1 MASSLAINK
10 PSLPKDLV
18 SLRFYLLIEN
28 SHMQPMLNI
37 AVRAARSAGDLILR
51 SVDNVGRLHIDQKG
65 KNDYASEVDRMAER
79 EIISIIKAAFPDHA
93 ILAEESGEH
102 KGNDFVWVIDPLD
115 GTTNFL
121 HGFPQY
127 AVSIALKRKGR
138 LELGVVYD
146 PLRDELFTAKRGGGA
161 MLNNRRIRVTNQ
173 SSLKGALIGTGFPFK
188 TDKHLDAYMGMFRAL
203 TTECAGIRRAGA
215 AALDLAYVAAGRLDG
230 FWEIGTMEWD
240 VAAGILLITEAGGVI
255 TDFSFNDKYLES
267 GNVITGSPK
276 MHQLM
281 YQLIKPH
288 VTDNL
293 K

>member
-1 MASSLAINK
+1 
-10 PSLPKDLV
+10 
-18 SLRFYLLIEN
+18 
-28 SHMQPMLNI
+28 MQPMLNI

-51 SVDNVGRLHIDQKG
+51 SADNVGRLHIDQKG

-79 EIISIIKAAFPDHA
+79 EIINIIKAAFPEHA
-93 ILAEESGEH
+93 ILAEESGKH

-127 AVSIALKRKGR
+127 AVSIALKHKGK
-138 LELGVVYD
+138 LEVGVVYD

-161 MLNNRRIRVTNQ
+161 MLNNRRLRVTNQ
-173 SSLKGALIGTGFPFK
+173 TSLKGALIGTGFPFK
-188 TDKHLDAYMGMFRAL
+188 TDKHLDAYLGMFRAL
-203 TTECAGIRRAGA
+203 TTDCAGIRRAGA

-230 FWEIGTMEWD
+230 FWEIGVMEWD

-255 TDFSFNDKYLES
+255 TDFSFNDNYLES
-267 GNVITGSPK
+267 GNVIAGSPR

-281 YQLIKPH
+281 YQLIEPH
-288 VTDNL
+288 VTENL

>member
-1 MASSLAINK
+1 
-10 PSLPKDLV
+10 
-18 SLRFYLLIEN
+18 
-28 SHMQPMLNI
+28 MQPMLNI

-51 SVDNVGRLHIDQKG
+51 SSDNIGQLRIDQKG

-79 EIISIIKAAFPDHA
+79 EIINIIRAAYPGHA

-102 KGNDFVWVIDPLD
+102 QGNDFVWVIDPLD

-127 AVSIALKRKGR
+127 AVSIALKHKGR
-138 LELGVVYD
+138 LEVGVIYD

-161 MLNNRRIRVTNQ
+161 TLNNRRLRVTQ
-173 SSLKGALIGTGFPFK
+173 PLGLKGALLGTGFPFK
-188 TDKHLDAYMGMFRAL
+188 TDQHLKAYLNMFSSL
-203 TTECAGIRRAGA
+203 TMECAGIRRAGS

-230 FWEIGTMEWD
+230 FWEIGVMEWD
-240 VAAGILLITEAGGVI
+240 IAAGVLLIKEAGGVV
-255 TDFSFNDKYLES
+255 TDFSFNDNYLSS
-267 GNVITGSPK
+267 GNLIAGSPK

-281 YQLIKPH
+281 YQLIEPH
-288 VTDNL
+288 VTESL

>member
-1 MASSLAINK
+1 
-10 PSLPKDLV
+10 
-18 SLRFYLLIEN
+18 
-28 SHMQPMLNI
+28 MLNI

-51 SVDNVGRLHIDQKG
+51 SADNVGRLHIDQKG

-79 EIISIIKAAFPDHA
+79 EIINIIKAAFPEHA
-93 ILAEESGEH
+93 ILAEESGKH

-127 AVSIALKRKGR
+127 AVSIALKHKGK
-138 LELGVVYD
+138 LEVGVVYD

-161 MLNNRRIRVTNQ
+161 MLNNRRLRVTNQ
-173 SSLKGALIGTGFPFK
+173 TSLKGALIGTGFPFK
-188 TDKHLDAYMGMFRAL
+188 TDKHLDAYLGMFRAL
-203 TTECAGIRRAGA
+203 TTDCAGIRRAGA

-230 FWEIGTMEWD
+230 FWEIGVMEWD

-255 TDFSFNDKYLES
+255 TDFSFNDNYLES
-267 GNVITGSPK
+267 GNVIAGSPR

-281 YQLIKPH
+281 YQLIEPY
-288 VTDNL
+288 VTENL